1 MSEFFDELLKSVQ
14 QMDEITKGERSPS
27 REIYVDVVA
36 KGIRKGSALTQKKF
50 SGSVFLGQNNE

>member
-36 KGIRKGSALTQKKF
+36 KGIRKGNALTQKKF
-50 SGSVFLGQNNE
+50 SGSVFFGQNNE